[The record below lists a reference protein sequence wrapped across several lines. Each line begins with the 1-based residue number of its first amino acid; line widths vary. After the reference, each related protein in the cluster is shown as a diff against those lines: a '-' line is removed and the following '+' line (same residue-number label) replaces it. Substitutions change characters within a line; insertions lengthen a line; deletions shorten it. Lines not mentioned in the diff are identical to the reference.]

1 MRNAIV
7 LLSGGLDSST
17 TLAIVKEK
25 GYNPCCISFDYGQKQ
40 LIELEFAKKVKEVL
54 APEAKHMIV
63 KIDLKIFGKSAITS
77 DIDVPKH
84 RTEEEILSGI
94 PVTYVPARN
103 TIFLSYALAYAE
115 VLPANDIFIGANI
128 LDYSGYPDCRPAYIE
143 AYNVLANLALSRA
156 VQGEKMTI
164 HTPLMQLNKT
174 QIIQE
179 GLKNSFIESQSA
191 IQCCIIPG
199 NKKVKLIAEKFQT
212 SGFDVKAILS
222 PTVPI
227 GQERLR
233 FCLHSYNSEEEISE
247 VLKLLTT
254 FVSI

>member
-179 GLKNSFIESQSA
+179 GLRLGVDYSNTFSCYSPSKDGHACGACDACTLRLNAFKSVGMDDPIIYSA
-191 IQCCIIPG
+191 G
-199 NKKVKLIAEKFQT
+199 
-212 SGFDVKAILS
+212 
-222 PTVPI
+222 
-227 GQERLR
+227 
-233 FCLHSYNSEEEISE
+233 
-247 VLKLLTT
+247 
-254 FVSI
+254 

>member
-164 HTPLMQLNKT
+164 HTPLLQLNKT

-179 GLKNSFIESQSA
+179 GLRLGVDYSNTFSCYSPSKDGHACGACDACTLRLNAFKSVGMDDPIIYSA
-191 IQCCIIPG
+191 G
-199 NKKVKLIAEKFQT
+199 
-212 SGFDVKAILS
+212 
-222 PTVPI
+222 
-227 GQERLR
+227 
-233 FCLHSYNSEEEISE
+233 
-247 VLKLLTT
+247 
-254 FVSI
+254 

>member
-7 LLSGGLDSST
+7 LLSGGLDSTT
-17 TLAIVKEK
+17 TLAIVKEM

-63 KIDLKIFGKSAITS
+63 KIDLKAFGKSAITA

-164 HTPLMQLNKT
+164 HTPLLQLNKT

-179 GLKNSFIESQSA
+179 GLRLDVDYANTFSCYSPSKDGHACGVCDACTLRLNAFKSVGIDDP
-191 IQCCIIPG
+191 IIYSVG
-199 NKKVKLIAEKFQT
+199 
-212 SGFDVKAILS
+212 
-222 PTVPI
+222 
-227 GQERLR
+227 
-233 FCLHSYNSEEEISE
+233 
-247 VLKLLTT
+247 
-254 FVSI
+254 

>member
-179 GLKNSFIESQSA
+179 GLRLGVDYSNTFSCYSPSKDGHACAACDACTLRLNAFKSVGMDDPIIYSA
-191 IQCCIIPG
+191 G
-199 NKKVKLIAEKFQT
+199 
-212 SGFDVKAILS
+212 
-222 PTVPI
+222 
-227 GQERLR
+227 
-233 FCLHSYNSEEEISE
+233 
-247 VLKLLTT
+247 
-254 FVSI
+254 

>member
-84 RTEEEILSGI
+84 RTEGEILSGI

-179 GLKNSFIESQSA
+179 GLRLGVDYSNTFSCYSPSKDGHACGACDACTLRLNAFKSVGMDDPIIYSA
-191 IQCCIIPG
+191 G
-199 NKKVKLIAEKFQT
+199 
-212 SGFDVKAILS
+212 
-222 PTVPI
+222 
-227 GQERLR
+227 
-233 FCLHSYNSEEEISE
+233 
-247 VLKLLTT
+247 
-254 FVSI
+254 

>member
-128 LDYSGYPDCRPAYIE
+128 LDYSGYPDCRPAYID

-179 GLKNSFIESQSA
+179 GLRLGVDYSNTFSCYSPSKDGHACGACDACTLRLNAFKSVGMDDPIIYSA
-191 IQCCIIPG
+191 G
-199 NKKVKLIAEKFQT
+199 
-212 SGFDVKAILS
+212 
-222 PTVPI
+222 
-227 GQERLR
+227 
-233 FCLHSYNSEEEISE
+233 
-247 VLKLLTT
+247 
-254 FVSI
+254 